1 MKMEYVHQELGK
13 DVNAMAGYYTPMNE
27 LRLEHDGKEVLCIT
41 GLGVIESSC
50 CGTGG
55 CAYAIVPGYIV
66 NWKFKDNEAGLPVSE
81 VESVA
86 DKEARREISAI
97 LQERECVGNQ
107 NVEFW

>member
-13 DVNAMAGYYTPMNE
+13 DVNALAGYYTPMNE
-27 LRLEHDGKEVLCIT
+27 LRLEHDGKEVLCVT

-66 NWKFKDNEAGLPVSE
+66 NWKFKENEAGLPVSE

>member
-1 MKMEYVHQELGK
+1 MEYVHQELGK

-66 NWKFKDNEAGLPVSE
+66 NWKFKENEAGLPVSE

>member
-1 MKMEYVHQELGK
+1 
-13 DVNAMAGYYTPMNE
+13 MNE

-66 NWKFKDNEAGLPVSE
+66 NWKFKENEAGLPISE

>member
-66 NWKFKDNEAGLPVSE
+66 NWKFKENEAGLPVSE

>member
-1 MKMEYVHQELGK
+1 MTMEYVHQELGK
-13 DVNAMAGYYTPMNE
+13 DVNALAGYYTPMNE

-66 NWKFKDNEAGLPVSE
+66 NWKFKENEAGLPVSE

-97 LQERECVGNQ
+97 LQERECVQNQ

>member
-1 MKMEYVHQELGK
+1 MTMEYVHQELGK
-13 DVNAMAGYYTPMNE
+13 DVNALAGYYTPMNE

-66 NWKFKDNEAGLPVSE
+66 NWKFKENEAGLPVSE

>member
-1 MKMEYVHQELGK
+1 MKMEYIHQELGK
-13 DVNAMAGYYTPMNE
+13 DVNALAGYYTPMNE
-27 LRLEHDGKEVLCIT
+27 LRLEQGGREVLCVT

-66 NWKFKDNEAGLPVSE
+66 KWKFKENEAGLPVSE
-81 VESVA
+81 VEPVV
-86 DKEARREISAI
+86 DKKTRQEISAI
-97 LQERECVGNQ
+97 LQEGQCVQ

>member
-1 MKMEYVHQELGK
+1 MEYVHQELGK
-13 DVNAMAGYYTPMNE
+13 DVNALAGYYTPMNE

-66 NWKFKDNEAGLPVSE
+66 NWKFKENEAGLPVSE